1 VKQRKRKRP
10 LRERAEQLLELP
22 SGTLTAVPRVELT
35 GSGQVMVEN
44 SCHLTVYEEDEICL
58 ATVSGTLRILGNRLC
73 LSTLSTEG
81 LVIRGQILSVE
92 FIE

>member
-1 VKQRKRKRP
+1 M

-22 SGTLTAVPRVELT
+22 TGTLTAVPRVELT
-35 GSGQVMVEN
+35 GNGQLTVEN
-44 SCHLTVYEEDEICL
+44 GCHLTVYEEDEICL

-81 LVIRGQILSVE
+81 LVIRGRILSVE